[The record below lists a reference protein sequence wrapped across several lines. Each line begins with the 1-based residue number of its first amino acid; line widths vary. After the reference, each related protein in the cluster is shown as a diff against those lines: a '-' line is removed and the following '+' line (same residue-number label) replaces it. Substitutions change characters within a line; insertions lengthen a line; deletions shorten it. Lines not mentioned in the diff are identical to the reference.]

1 MKPFCSWT
9 SGVLSVLKKHQ
20 IQFNLIDV
28 SSDIDAYREMVEK
41 TGQHM
46 TPCVCINGHMLVDV
60 GGSEVEEW
68 LVNSSLML
76 QGEKKHDGS

>member
-20 IQFNLIDV
+20 IRFNLIDV

-46 TPCVCINGHMLVDV
+46 TPCVYINGHMLVDV
-60 GGSEVEEW
+60 GGPEVEEW
-68 LVNSSLML
+68 LVNSSFMP
-76 QGEKKHDGS
+76 QGGKKHDGS

>member
-20 IQFNLIDV
+20 IRFNLIDV

-41 TGQHM
+41 TSQHM

-68 LVNSSLML
+68 LVNSSFMP
-76 QGEKKHDGS
+76 QGEKEHDGS